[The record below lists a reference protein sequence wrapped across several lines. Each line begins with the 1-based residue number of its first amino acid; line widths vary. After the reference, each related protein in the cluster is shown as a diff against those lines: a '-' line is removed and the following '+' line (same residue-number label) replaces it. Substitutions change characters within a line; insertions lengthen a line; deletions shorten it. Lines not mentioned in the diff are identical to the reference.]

1 MDTLLPH
8 IDHLVY
14 ATPDVTATM
23 QAVADL
29 LGVTPAVGGRHPV
42 WATRNALLAL
52 GPRCYLEIVGP
63 DEQAPPVPPPRPFG
77 LELLSAPRLVTWV
90 AAGADLS
97 QIVTSARRMDVDLG
111 NVDAR
116 SRLRPDGSELTWRM
130 TDLFAPRE
138 GGVIPYF
145 IDWGDSPH
153 PAAGAPAGCVL
164 LGLEAEH
171 PNAVRV
177 RGILTHLGLDLAVK
191 VGPEPALIGTIL
203 SPRGEIELR

>member
-14 ATPDVTATM
+14 ATPDITATM
-23 QAVADL
+23 EAITGL
-29 LGVTPAVGGRHPV
+29 LGVTPAVGGRHPA
-42 WATRNALLAL
+42 WATRNALLTL
-52 GPRCYLEIVGP
+52 GPRCYLEIIGP
-63 DEQAPPVPPPRPFG
+63 DDQGPPVFPLRPFAMDS
-77 LELLSAPRLVTWV
+77 LSAPRLVTWV
-90 AAGADLS
+90 AAGADLG
-97 QIVTSARRMDVDLG
+97 QIVTSARRWDVQLG
-111 NVDAR
+111 RVEAR
-116 SRLRPDGSELTWRM
+116 SRLLPDGSELTWTM

-164 LGLEAEH
+164 LGLRAEH
-171 PNAVRV
+171 PNAERV
-177 RGILTHLGLDLAVK
+177 RGILTHLGLDLTVK

-203 SPRGEIELR
+203 CPRGEIELR